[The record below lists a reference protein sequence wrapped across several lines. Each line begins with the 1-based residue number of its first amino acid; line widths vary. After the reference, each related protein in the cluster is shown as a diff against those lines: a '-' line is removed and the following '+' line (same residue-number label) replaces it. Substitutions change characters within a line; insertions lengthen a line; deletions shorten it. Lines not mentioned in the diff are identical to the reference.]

1 MTTREDYKQKIEG
14 ELALAQARLAEFRA
28 RAKMASADT
37 RISYNEHMHDME
49 QKFDATKVKLKEF
62 GEASDGAWE
71 NLKDGVETAWHSLST
86 SVKDAAD
93 KFKA

>member
-1 MTTREDYKQKIEG
+1 MSTQENYKQKIEG
-14 ELALAQARLAEFRA
+14 ELALAQAKLAEFQA

-37 RISYNEHMHDME
+37 RISYDEHMHDME
-49 QKFDATKVKLKEF
+49 KKFDVAKAKLKEF

-71 NLKDGVETAWHSLST
+71 NMKDGVESAWHSLSN
-86 SVKDAAD
+86 SVKDATA

>member
-1 MTTREDYKQKIEG
+1 MTTRENYQQKIEG
-14 ELALAQARLAEFRA
+14 ELALAQAKLAEFQA
-28 RAKMASADT
+28 RAKMASADS

-49 QKFDATKVKLKEF
+49 QKFDVAKSKLKEF

-71 NLKDGVETAWHSLST
+71 NMKDGVETAWHSLSD
-86 SVKDAAD
+86 SVKDAAA